1 MRERVEGTENVC
13 YIKPMSG
20 KVSGCNIY
28 RRQRGE
34 ARGVRANE
42 GRSVNLVWGRDID
55 GKGLREG
62 KGRMQPVQM
71 VRRT

>member
-1 MRERVEGTENVC
+1 
-13 YIKPMSG
+13 MSVILNQCLA
-20 KVSGCNIY
+20 KCQACNIY